1 MPKVGFLSLG
11 CPKNLV
17 DSEVM
22 MGILA
27 EHGYEITAR
36 ADEADVLVVNTCS
49 FIAPAQQESVDTIL
63 EMAEHKT
70 YGRATRLVVTGC
82 LVERYRE
89 QIMEQIPAVDAVIGT
104 GEIERIVEAVTGG
117 ASVSAGTSSYP
128 ALTAQAAGAAATS
141 WHAPLTTEAAG
152 AGTSVSA
159 PLTAGDALSA
169 TPGVGSSSDSAARA
183 MTSASAPLAAG
194 ASLSAGLTGRPGLPT
209 FLYHDAMPRVLA
221 TPRHSAYIKIA
232 EGCDH
237 PCAFCIIP
245 QLRGKF
251 RSRRF
256 ESVVRE
262 AGNLAA
268 AGVREITLIGQDTTS
283 YGEDLGLRDGL
294 AQLLARLAEV
304 EGLAWVRFL
313 YAYPNRVTQRLLDTL
328 AAHARLVKYMDMP
341 LQHASRNVLA
351 RMKRGSSGA
360 AFLRLIARA
369 RATIPGLML
378 RTSFITGY
386 PGETEADFRELC
398 DFVRAAEFDW
408 MGVFAYSDV
417 DNAESFALGDKVDA
431 EVIAER
437 RDRLMALQRPI
448 SARRLRRL
456 VGRKVT
462 ALVEGP
468 SADTELVWEARLGG
482 MAPEI
487 DGKIYLSDLEPAISA
502 MPAMPAIVRGAT
514 SNGARALGRVA
525 RAGDMVTVE
534 ITESHDY
541 DVVGRVVEILE
552 SESPTVEFAGNAVR
566 RISTGAALRVLA

>member
-27 EHGYEITAR
+27 QHGYEITAR

-104 GEIERIVEAVTGG
+104 GEIERIVEAVTG
-117 ASVSAGTSSYP
+117 ASLPTP
-128 ALTAQAAGAAATS
+128 LAA
-141 WHAPLTTEAAG
+141 
-152 AGTSVSA
+152 
-159 PLTAGDALSA
+159 
-169 TPGVGSSSDSAARA
+169 GVGSSSSAAL
-183 MTSASAPLAAG
+183 TGP
-194 ASLSAGLTGRPGLPT
+194 ASLSAGLTGRFSAALTGPASASLTGPASAALPGRADLSAAGSALPT

-245 QLRGKF
+245 QLRGRF

-283 YGEDLGLRDGL
+283 YGEDLDLRDGL

-351 RMKRGSSGA
+351 RMKRGSSGE

-369 RATIPGLML
+369 RATVPGLML

-386 PGETEADFRELC
+386 PGETEANFRELC

-456 VGRKVT
+456 VGQKVT
-462 ALVEGP
+462 ALVDGP

-487 DGKIYLSDLEPAISA
+487 DGKIYLSDLEPEISA
-502 MPAMPAIVRGAT
+502 RPAMPMMNDRDG
-514 SNGARALGRVA
+514 NGVRALGRAA

-541 DVVGRVVEILE
+541 DVVGRVVAILE
-552 SESPTVEFAGNAVR
+552 GESPAVEVAANAVR